1 VVVVGLGHEPVAP
14 PAAEGVPS
22 RGDRATVAPDP
33 TRLSRLAPPDDGQ
46 PCATFAAMSHRS
58 AAAALAALSL
68 LVAACGG
75 ATVTPSGPTLPPVPA
90 VASAAAQKPASSS
103 PAGASSSSAAV
114 AIDPALV
121 DLLPSTVA
129 GLAVVRATATEEA
142 AQASPRFADAADGF
156 AAVEAIATNGSDLA
170 IASII
175 RLRPEASPATFY
187 ADWRPGYDDAACA
200 PAGGVSTRETQTIG
214 GRSVDV
220 THCVEGATVYH
231 VWLQGD
237 RVLVSVLDVGRT
249 GLGRSLIEGA
259 KDRAP

>member
-1 VVVVGLGHEPVAP
+1 MGRPC
-14 PAAEGVPS
+14 
-22 RGDRATVAPDP
+22 ATVA
-33 TRLSRLAPPDDGQ
+33 
-46 PCATFAAMSHRS
+46 AMSRRS
-58 AAAALAALSL
+58 LLVALAALSL

-75 ATVTPSGPTLPPVPA
+75 VTGTPSPSATPA
-90 VASAAAQKPASSS
+90 PSASAAPSLGVTSPSS
-103 PAGASSSSAAV
+103 PPGSSATPVATV

-121 DLLPSTVA
+121 DLLPSTVG

-142 AQASPRFADAADGF
+142 ALTSPRFADSADGF

-200 PAGGVSTRETQTIG
+200 PAGGVSTRETQAIG
-214 GRSVDV
+214 GRSVDA

-237 RVLVSVLDVGRT
+237 RVLVSVLDVGAT

-259 KDRAP
+259 KDQAP